1 MIGRAL
7 KNIIGCKESISQ
19 LFFSSDDP
27 ACHNQIT
34 KRGRAERSLMESP
47 HESTMT
53 MVLLGVVVSGDL
65 VEGRVVRSVYGMRMT
80 KLVCA

>member
-1 MIGRAL
+1 MIGRTL

-34 KRGRAERSLMESP
+34 KRGRVERSLMESP
-47 HESTMT
+47 HEIT

>member
-1 MIGRAL
+1 
-7 KNIIGCKESISQ
+7 
-19 LFFSSDDP
+19 
-27 ACHNQIT
+27 
-34 KRGRAERSLMESP
+34 MESP
-47 HESTMT
+47 HEST